1 MIDAGSLEY
10 AYARICARLSDR
22 PDEASWRRIEFVRDF
37 ATVLDIVRA
46 SSLAPWAIGVGPD
59 ADVHAIEA
67 AARRHWRTLVAEVA
81 AWMPAEW
88 QDSVRWCAA
97 LADLPALQHL
107 GQSGARPGWL
117 REDAV
122 LGHLDEVA
130 RDAAD
135 GARQVL
141 VVESAGDAARIAAGW
156 RARWLRLLPR
166 PPAQWLQL
174 AQLVRTLD
182 DHLRR
187 FAGAHP
193 ADGWPLRR
201 ALHARLVLLL
211 RRAPVDPAAPFIF
224 LALAALDYE
233 RLRAELVRRRAFPRR
248 TLVA

>member
-10 AYARICARLSDR
+10 AYARICARLADH
-22 PDEASWRRIEFVRDF
+22 PDEAAWRRIEVVRDF

-88 QDSVRWCAA
+88 QDSVGWCAA

-107 GQSGARPGWL
+107 GQSGTRPDWL

-122 LGHLDEVA
+122 LGQLNDAA

-135 GARQVL
+135 GARQLL
-141 VVESAGDAARIAAGW
+141 VVESAGDAARMAAGW
-156 RARWLRLLPR
+156 RAHWLRLLPR
-166 PPAQWLQL
+166 PLPHWPQL
-174 AQLVRTLD
+174 AQLVRTID
-182 DHLRR
+182 DHARR
-187 FAGAHP
+187 FAGAHA

-211 RRAPVDPAAPFIF
+211 RRAPVDPAAAFIF

-233 RLRAELVRRRAFPRR
+233 RLRAELVRRRAFPHR